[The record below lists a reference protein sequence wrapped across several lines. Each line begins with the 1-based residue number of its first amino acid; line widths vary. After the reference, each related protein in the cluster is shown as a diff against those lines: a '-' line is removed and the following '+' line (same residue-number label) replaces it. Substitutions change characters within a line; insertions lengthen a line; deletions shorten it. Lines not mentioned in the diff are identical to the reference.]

1 MTTYYVGAG
10 GNNANAGT
18 SWALRKLTL
27 NGAEDIPVA
36 AGDTV
41 YVGPG
46 AYRESLT
53 VDVSGS
59 AGNPITYIGDYSG
72 ANTDGVGGIV
82 RITGSNND
90 LAVTRANVIT
100 ATSKH
105 YRTFIGFQFDT
116 TSATAIGAT
125 TCTDWI
131 VDKCMVYGQ
140 LLQLLGA
147 TSLRWTIR
155 NCTVFAPAGLKGIQ
169 FFHSATVDN
178 SAHAVEN
185 CLLMGGH
192 NCDGIAISRIGGITI
207 RNNTILFFRY
217 GIINDVALTGGQTE
231 TVNNNIIA
239 WCNVGISAISTAE
252 IPENYNTIFQ
262 CTTARSNTSVGANSN
277 AYPPLFDARWFNEA
291 AAGGTLV
298 TPFDLS
304 ASSQLINVAGTS
316 PTTTDMRGASVIGSQ
331 REWGPLEYNSALS
344 VSGGSA
350 LGLPIVGSAIVR
362 GDA

>member
-1 MTTYYVGAG
+1 MTTYYVGSG

-41 YVGPG
+41 YVGAG

-53 VDVSGS
+53 LDVSGS

-72 ANTDGVGGIV
+72 ANTDGVGGVV
-82 RITGSNND
+82 RITGSNDD
-90 LAVTRANVIT
+90 LAVTRANVMA

-105 YRTFIGFQFDT
+105 YRTFTGFQFDS
-116 TSATAIGAT
+116 TSATAISAT

-131 VDKCMVYGQ
+131 VDGCIVYGQ
-140 LLQLLGA
+140 MLQLLGA

-155 NCTVFAPAGLKGIQ
+155 NSTVLAPAGLKAIQ

-178 SAHAVEN
+178 SAHVVEN

-217 GIINDVALTGGQTE
+217 GIINNVALTVGQTE

-239 WCNVGISAISTAE
+239 WCNAGIAGISTAE
-252 IPENYNTIFQ
+252 IPENYNSISQ
-262 CTTARSNTSVGANSN
+262 CVTARSNTSVGANSN
-277 AYPPLFDARWFNEA
+277 AYPPLLDPRWFFA
-291 AAGGTLV
+291 ARAGGTLV

-304 ASSQLINVAGTS
+304 SSSQLVNVAGTS

-344 VSGGSA
+344 TSGGSA
-350 LGLPIVGSAIVR
+350 LGFHVVGSSFVR
-362 GDA
+362 GAE